1 MSGWHDARRTDSNRS
16 LLTVTSRPKDRS
28 MKADD
33 GGHHE
38 DWMWSKEMAVASKTG
53 TLSRVWTLQEEFGRK
68 ESALPPWTPVLV

>member
-1 MSGWHDARRTDSNRS
+1 
-16 LLTVTSRPKDRS
+16 

-33 GGHHE
+33 GRHHE